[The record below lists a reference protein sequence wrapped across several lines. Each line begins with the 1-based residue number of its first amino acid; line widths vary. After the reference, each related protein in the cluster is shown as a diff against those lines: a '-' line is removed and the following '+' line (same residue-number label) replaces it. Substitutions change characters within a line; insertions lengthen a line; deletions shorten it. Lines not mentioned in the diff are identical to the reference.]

1 MSPYLICTGL
11 KFDCGS
17 SLILCC
23 HFCLFVDWFLT
34 NTKFTQIYTRELD
47 TALLYQG
54 FVFPATA
61 YRDCWQEKNNLK
73 WISKLVG
80 HQNSW
85 CTFSLILKVSGRLL
99 ENETQFSIIWRY
111 YFIWCLDDS
120 GGEIYVTNP
129 SWISH
134 RIKYLNAKKYVCI
147 LKGWAVWIMH
157 VGKK

>member
-1 MSPYLICTGL
+1 MSPYLICAGL
-11 KFDCGS
+11 RIWLRQQLNPLLSFLSICWLIFD
-17 SLILCC
+17 
-23 HFCLFVDWFLT
+23 
-34 NTKFTQIYTRELD
+34 KRKIYTNIHKGIRH

-85 CTFSLILKVSGRLL
+85 CTVSLILKVSGRLL

-147 LKGWAVWIMH
+147 L
-157 VGKK
+157 

>member
-1 MSPYLICTGL
+1 MLSFLSICWLI
-11 KFDCGS
+11 FD
-17 SLILCC
+17 
-23 HFCLFVDWFLT
+23 
-34 NTKFTQIYTRELD
+34 KRKIYTNIHKGIRHRI
-47 TALLYQG
+47 
-54 FVFPATA
+54 VIP
-61 YRDCWQEKNNLK
+61 RQEKNNLK

-85 CTFSLILKVSGRLL
+85 CTVSLILKVSGRLL

>member
-1 MSPYLICTGL
+1 MSHFESVFDSVSPYLICTGL
-11 KFDCGS
+11 RIWLRQQLNPWLSFLSIYWLIFDKRKI
-17 SLILCC
+17 SL
-23 HFCLFVDWFLT
+23 
-34 NTKFTQIYTRELD
+34 YTRELD
-47 TALLYQG
+47 TAW
-54 FVFPATA
+54 

-73 WISKLVG
+73 CISKLVG

-85 CTFSLILKVSGRLL
+85 CIVSLILKVSGRLL

-147 LKGWAVWIMH
+147 L
-157 VGKK
+157 